1 MNLINKIKQNKKEF
15 FEYISNIPLKKRFI
29 IYLLALAFSLFFVS
43 GPVAL
48 IINLYL
54 FVDYFNLVSIL
65 VALVFFMAYNL
76 FCSLSYSMQKKELNL
91 SYSVK
96 YIIIENLVISFLI
109 SILIYLFLIF
119 ILKEMVIW

>member
-1 MNLINKIKQNKKEF
+1 MNLINKIKQNKKEI

-76 FCSLSYSMQKKELNL
+76 FCSLSYSMQKRELNL

>member
-43 GPVAL
+43 GPVAI

-54 FVDYFNLVSIL
+54 FVDYFNLVSLL

-96 YIIIENLVISFLI
+96 YIIIENLVISFFI

-119 ILKEMVIW
+119 ILKEMVI

>member
-15 FEYISNIPLKKRFI
+15 FEHISNIPLKKRFI

-54 FVDYFNLVSIL
+54 FVDYFNLVSLL

-76 FCSLSYSMQKKELNL
+76 FCSLSYSMQKRELSL

-96 YIIIENLVISFLI
+96 YIIIENLVISFFI

-119 ILKEMVIW
+119 ILKEMVI

>member
-96 YIIIENLVISFLI
+96 YIIIENLVISFFI

-119 ILKEMVIW
+119 ILKEMVI

>member
-15 FEYISNIPLKKRFI
+15 FEHISNIPLKKRFI

-48 IINLYL
+48 IINLFL
-54 FVDYFNLVSIL
+54 FVDYFNLVSLL

-76 FCSLSYSMQKKELNL
+76 FCSLSYSMQKRELNL

>member
-15 FEYISNIPLKKRFI
+15 FEHISNIPLKKRFI

-54 FVDYFNLVSIL
+54 FVDYFNLVSLL

-76 FCSLSYSMQKKELNL
+76 FCSLSYSMQKRELSL

-96 YIIIENLVISFLI
+96 YIIIENLVISFFI

>member
-15 FEYISNIPLKKRFI
+15 FEHISNIPLKKRFI

-54 FVDYFNLVSIL
+54 FVDYFNLVSLL
-65 VALVFFMAYNL
+65 VALVFFMAFNL
-76 FCSLSYSMQKKELNL
+76 FCSLSYSMQKRELNL

-96 YIIIENLVISFLI
+96 YIIIENLVISFFI

>member
-15 FEYISNIPLKKRFI
+15 FEHISNIPLKKRFI

-54 FVDYFNLVSIL
+54 FVDYFNLVSLL

-76 FCSLSYSMQKKELNL
+76 FCSLSYSMQKRELNL

-96 YIIIENLVISFLI
+96 YIIIENLVISFFI

-119 ILKEMVIW
+119 ILKEMVI

>member
-15 FEYISNIPLKKRFI
+15 FEHISNIPLKKRFI

-76 FCSLSYSMQKKELNL
+76 FCSLSYSMQKRELNL

>member
-15 FEYISNIPLKKRFI
+15 FEHISNIPLKKRFI

-96 YIIIENLVISFLI
+96 YIIIENLVISFFI

-119 ILKEMVIW
+119 ILKEMVI

>member
-1 MNLINKIKQNKKEF
+1 MNLINKIKQNKKEI

-54 FVDYFNLVSIL
+54 FVDYFNLVSLL

-76 FCSLSYSMQKKELNL
+76 FCSLSYSMQKRELNL

-119 ILKEMVIW
+119 ILKEMVI

>member
-1 MNLINKIKQNKKEF
+1 MNLINKIKQNKKEI
-15 FEYISNIPLKKRFI
+15 FEYISNIHLKKRFI

-76 FCSLSYSMQKKELNL
+76 FCSLSYSMQKRELNL
-91 SYSVK
+91 NYSVK
-96 YIIIENLVISFLI
+96 YIIIENLVISFFI

>member
-76 FCSLSYSMQKKELNL
+76 FCSLSYSMQKRELNL
-91 SYSVK
+91 NYSVK
-96 YIIIENLVISFLI
+96 YIIIENLVISFFI

-119 ILKEMVIW
+119 ILKEMVI

>member
-1 MNLINKIKQNKKEF
+1 MNLINKIKQNKKEI

-76 FCSLSYSMQKKELNL
+76 FCSLSYSMQKRELNL
-91 SYSVK
+91 NYSVK
-96 YIIIENLVISFLI
+96 YIIIENLVISFFI

>member
-43 GPVAL
+43 GPVAI
-48 IINLYL
+48 IINLFL
-54 FVDYFNLVSIL
+54 FVDYFNLVSLL

-96 YIIIENLVISFLI
+96 YIIIENLVISFFI

-119 ILKEMVIW
+119 ILKEMVI

>member
-15 FEYISNIPLKKRFI
+15 FEHISNIPLKKRFI

-54 FVDYFNLVSIL
+54 FVDYFNLVSLL

-76 FCSLSYSMQKKELNL
+76 FCSLSYSMQKRELNL
-91 SYSVK
+91 NYSVK
-96 YIIIENLVISFLI
+96 YIIIENLVISFFI

>member
-15 FEYISNIPLKKRFI
+15 FEHISNIPLKKRFI

-76 FCSLSYSMQKKELNL
+76 FCSLSYSMQKRELNL

-96 YIIIENLVISFLI
+96 YIIIENLVISFFI

>member
-15 FEYISNIPLKKRFI
+15 FEHISNISLKKRFI

-54 FVDYFNLVSIL
+54 FVDYFNLV
-65 VALVFFMAYNL
+65 FFMAYNL
-76 FCSLSYSMQKKELNL
+76 FCSLSYSMQKRELNL

-96 YIIIENLVISFLI
+96 YIIIENLVISFFI

>member
-96 YIIIENLVISFLI
+96 YIIIENLVMSFFI

>member
-43 GPVAL
+43 GPVAI

-76 FCSLSYSMQKKELNL
+76 FCSLSYSMQKRELNL

-96 YIIIENLVISFLI
+96 YIIIENFVISFLI

>member
-15 FEYISNIPLKKRFI
+15 FEHISNIPLKKRFI

-96 YIIIENLVISFLI
+96 YIIIENLVISFFI

>member
-1 MNLINKIKQNKKEF
+1 MNLINKIKQNKKEI

-76 FCSLSYSMQKKELNL
+76 FCSLSYSMQKRELNL

-119 ILKEMVIW
+119 ILKEMVI

>member
-43 GPVAL
+43 GPVAI
-48 IINLYL
+48 IINLFL
-54 FVDYFNLVSIL
+54 FVDYFNLVSLL

-96 YIIIENLVISFLI
+96 YIIIENLVISFFI

>member
-15 FEYISNIPLKKRFI
+15 FEHISNIPLKKRFI

-48 IINLYL
+48 IINLFL
-54 FVDYFNLVSIL
+54 FVDYFNLVSLL

-76 FCSLSYSMQKKELNL
+76 FCSLSYSMQKRELNL

-119 ILKEMVIW
+119 ILKEMVI

>member
-1 MNLINKIKQNKKEF
+1 MNLINKIKQNKKEI

-43 GPVAL
+43 GPVAI

-76 FCSLSYSMQKKELNL
+76 FCSLSYSMQKRELNL

-119 ILKEMVIW
+119 ILKEMVI

>member
-119 ILKEMVIW
+119 ILKEMVI

>member
-15 FEYISNIPLKKRFI
+15 FEHISNIPLKKRFI

-54 FVDYFNLVSIL
+54 FVDYFNLVSLL

-76 FCSLSYSMQKKELNL
+76 FCSLSYSMQKRELNL
-91 SYSVK
+91 NYSVK
-96 YIIIENLVISFLI
+96 YIIIENLVISFFI

-119 ILKEMVIW
+119 ILKEMVI

>member
-76 FCSLSYSMQKKELNL
+76 FCSLSYSMQKRELNL
-91 SYSVK
+91 NYSVK
-96 YIIIENLVISFLI
+96 YIIIENLVISFFI
-109 SILIYLFLIF
+109 SILIYLFLNF
-119 ILKEMVIW
+119 ILKEMVI

>member
-48 IINLYL
+48 IINLFL

-65 VALVFFMAYNL
+65 VALIFFMAYNL

-119 ILKEMVIW
+119 ILKEMVI

>member
-15 FEYISNIPLKKRFI
+15 FEHISNIPLKKRFI

-54 FVDYFNLVSIL
+54 FVDYFNLVSLL

-76 FCSLSYSMQKKELNL
+76 FCSLSYSMQKRELNL
-91 SYSVK
+91 SFSVK
-96 YIIIENLVISFLI
+96 YIIIENLVISFFI

-119 ILKEMVIW
+119 ILKEMVI

>member
-76 FCSLSYSMQKKELNL
+76 FCSLSYSMQKRELNL
-91 SYSVK
+91 NYSVK
-96 YIIIENLVISFLI
+96 YIIIENLVISFFI

>member
-43 GPVAL
+43 GPVAI

-76 FCSLSYSMQKKELNL
+76 FCSLSYSMQKRELNL

-96 YIIIENLVISFLI
+96 YIIIENFVISFLI

-119 ILKEMVIW
+119 ILKEMVI

>member
-15 FEYISNIPLKKRFI
+15 FEHISNIPLKKRFI

-54 FVDYFNLVSIL
+54 FVDYFNLVSLL

-76 FCSLSYSMQKKELNL
+76 FCSLSYSMQKRELNL
-91 SYSVK
+91 SFSVK
-96 YIIIENLVISFLI
+96 YIIIENLVISFFI

>member
-15 FEYISNIPLKKRFI
+15 FEHISNIPLKKRFI

-76 FCSLSYSMQKKELNL
+76 FCSLSYSMQKRELNL

-119 ILKEMVIW
+119 ILKEMVI

>member
-43 GPVAL
+43 GPVAI
-48 IINLYL
+48 IINLFL
-54 FVDYFNLVSIL
+54 FVDYFNLVSLL
-65 VALVFFMAYNL
+65 VALVFFMTYNL

-96 YIIIENLVISFLI
+96 YIIIENLVISFFI

>member
-48 IINLYL
+48 IINLFL
-54 FVDYFNLVSIL
+54 FVDYFNLVSLL

-96 YIIIENLVISFLI
+96 YIIIENLVISFFI

-119 ILKEMVIW
+119 ILKEMVI

>member
-1 MNLINKIKQNKKEF
+1 MNLINKIKQNKKEI

-76 FCSLSYSMQKKELNL
+76 FCSLSYSMQKRELNL
-91 SYSVK
+91 NYSVK
-96 YIIIENLVISFLI
+96 YIIIENLVISFFI

-119 ILKEMVIW
+119 ILKEMVI

>member
-15 FEYISNIPLKKRFI
+15 FEHISNIPLKKRFI

-76 FCSLSYSMQKKELNL
+76 FCSLSYSMQKRELNL

-96 YIIIENLVISFLI
+96 YIIIENLVISFFI

-119 ILKEMVIW
+119 ILKEMVI

>member
-15 FEYISNIPLKKRFI
+15 FEHISNIPLKKRFI

-48 IINLYL
+48 IINLFL
-54 FVDYFNLVSIL
+54 FVDYFNLVSLL

>member
-48 IINLYL
+48 IINLFL
-54 FVDYFNLVSIL
+54 FVDYFNLVSLL

-96 YIIIENLVISFLI
+96 YIIIENLVISFFI